1 MGPGEGG
8 VSDTP
13 RSNPRPSNLGE
24 GPGQGLQPS
33 PRSVLAWGEGH
44 FKGEGQLEKIDV
56 TADNGHRVVGKGSR
70 RIGYSLSWS
79 ECVQQELEASF
90 GLVTA

>member
-13 RSNPRPSNLGE
+13 RSNTRPSNLGE
-24 GPGQGLQPS
+24 GPGQGLQHS
-33 PRSVLAWGEGH
+33 SRSVLAWGEGH

-56 TADNGHRVVGKGSR
+56 TADNGHADGWEGVAEGWVPT
-70 RIGYSLSWS
+70 
-79 ECVQQELEASF
+79 VM
-90 GLVTA
+90 V